1 MVTPFCVLGICFV
14 KSSYALSLFN
24 IVKGGGYFIAIVV
37 AFMCMFMVIGI
48 HDCCN
53 LNCWFNA
60 CLFFLIASRLVVNC
74 DCLLTCSYPYLF
86 CSTLVTIPFW
96 RCQRGRICW
105 CISSYVTI
113 YIVMFV
119 CSFWCIS
126 FTQCFRGD

>member
-1 MVTPFCVLGICFV
+1 ML
-14 KSSYALSLFN
+14 AFN
-24 IVKGGGYFIAIVV
+24 SIAIVYMSFV
-37 AFMCMFMVIGI
+37 YEGCS
-48 HDCCN
+48 
-53 LNCWFNA
+53 LKS
-60 CLFFLIASRLVVNC
+60 CLFNC
-74 DCLLTCSYPYLF
+74 HCLLTCSYPYLF